1 MQAFAVISTLIIR
14 GSTLLVYVVSM
25 LLLSWQ
31 LTIISVMLFSLV
43 SAGISTLMGRI
54 REVSFE
60 KTKAFKHYTSVSLE
74 FINGIRTVQAFAAQD
89 FERRRFNEAIE
100 QNLKAAIKSISAM
113 ALVEPISEGVSTT
126 MLIGLLIL
134 AFTLLIQNGKLQ
146 SAELLTFLF
155 VLLRLAP
162 NVRYIDL
169 ARAQFN
175 NFQGSLS
182 NVKELLRTDDKWYS
196 SVFGIETSY

>member
-1 MQAFAVISTLIIR
+1 LTLLTTWLRSGFSYLAQVYSQRTQHSLAYQLRKRIYEQLQALKLSYFTKTSSGALVSSLTNETSQVMQAFAVISTLIIR

-74 FINGIRTVQAFAAQD
+74 FINGIR
-89 FERRRFNEAIE
+89 
-100 QNLKAAIKSISAM
+100 
-113 ALVEPISEGVSTT
+113 
-126 MLIGLLIL
+126 
-134 AFTLLIQNGKLQ
+134 
-146 SAELLTFLF
+146 
-155 VLLRLAP
+155 
-162 NVRYIDL
+162 
-169 ARAQFN
+169 
-175 NFQGSLS
+175 
-182 NVKELLRTDDKWYS
+182 YS
-196 SVFGIETSY
+196 SGICRSGL